1 MLTQYGEKSCTKL
14 VVPVQR
20 IDGPFERLSFDGGGH
35 GPFFGDESCVGSQ
48 FAKPFDDHLFGL
60 LVDI

>member
-14 VVPVQR
+14 VVPA
-20 IDGPFERLSFDGGGH
+20 S
-35 GPFFGDESCVGSQ
+35 PFFGDESCVGSQ